1 MIRRSARQLAG
12 HSDAEPFTPRA
23 ATAEGAR
30 APRGIRL
37 FTVCLL
43 VLTACV
49 LTACASPEAAR
60 TRGDGPGADV
70 GNRRKPVEI
79 HAGAHPFYK
88 TPCVTDPVE
97 CNGPL
102 PVFGPTP
109 PPD

>member
-1 MIRRSARQLAG
+1 MARGGYNSARL
-12 HSDAEPFTPRA
+12 
-23 ATAEGAR
+23 
-30 APRGIRL
+30 RL
-37 FTVCLL
+37 FTVSLL
-43 VLTACV
+43 L

-79 HAGAHPFYK
+79 HAGAKPYHN
-88 TPCVTDPVE
+88 TPCVTGPVE
-97 CNGPL
+97 CKGPP

>member
-1 MIRRSARQLAG
+1 MIRRSARPLPR
-12 HSDAEPFTPRA
+12 HSDAEPFAPRA
-23 ATAEGAR
+23 TTAEGAW
-30 APRGIRL
+30 APGGIRL
-37 FTVCLL
+37 LTECLL

-79 HAGAHPFYK
+79 HAAAHPFYK
-88 TPCVTDPVE
+88 TPCVTYPVK